1 MRDAKGKGHGLQ
13 RLLPLLILPLL
24 AGALAGSIAY
34 GQQAVVK
41 AQVITI
47 HGDGVVTV
55 NLEAVLYR
63 GLNEIPAPAP
73 AIPATIIVTID
84 GSVVPPLYVNDT
96 IIVVSEKDELRAHIS
111 YIAESRVSDG
121 VISLNVTPAGE
132 AILIVDPN
140 IVLLSLPAGITGV
153 QVEDNGTIIF
163 TFTQPS
169 AIQFTLSQ
177 AVVPPQQANGTDTG
191 VVEENATQAQ
201 PVQGGEQANETQPV
215 EQPTGGD
222 TQQEP
227 QEAPQEPQEANVAQ
241 PEAQPEAPQGADQGG
256 QEGPPV
262 AYIIAGLV
270 ALAALISTA
279 LYFMRRKSQGRN
291 PWAQTLHEEGP
302 ESEMVQPGLNEVD
315 NQIIEA
321 LRNFGGELYQSDLQR
336 LLGIP
341 KTTLWRHIRKLAEMG
356 IVEVVK
362 EGRANK
368 VRLLKDESTHASG
381 A

>member
-1 MRDAKGKGHGLQ
+1 MHDAKDGGHGLQ
-13 RLLPLLILPLL
+13 RLLPLLILQLL

-34 GQQAVVK
+34 GQQAVVE
-41 AQVITI
+41 AQVIRI
-47 HGDGVVTV
+47 QGDGVVTV

-73 AIPATIIVTID
+73 AIPATIIVTIN

-96 IIVVSEKDELRAHIS
+96 IIVVSEEDGVRAYIS
-111 YIAESRVSDG
+111 YVAESSVSDG

-132 AILIVDPN
+132 ATLIVDPN

-169 AIQFTLSQ
+169 TIQFTLSQ
-177 AVVPPQQANGTDTG
+177 AVVPPQQANETDTG
-191 VVEENATQAQ
+191 AVEENTTQAQ
-201 PVQGGEQANETQPV
+201 PVLGGEQANETQPV
-215 EQPTGGD
+215 GQQPTSGD

-227 QEAPQEPQEANVAQ
+227 QEAPQGQQEANVAQ
-241 PEAQPEAPQGADQGG
+241 PEAQPETPQGADGGG

-262 AYIIAGLV
+262 AYIIAGL

-279 LYFMRRKSQGRN
+279 LYFAKRKSQGRS
-291 PWAQTLHEEGP
+291 PWVQALHEESP

-315 NQIIEA
+315 NQIIET

-341 KTTLWRHIRKLAEMG
+341 KTTLWRHIRKLADMG
-356 IVEVVK
+356 IIDITK

-368 VRLLKDESTHASG
+368 IKLLKDRL
-381 A
+381 